1 MFNTLTSSSEAKKS
15 ISTKKHLK
23 ENINNG
29 NKQLDKISAV
39 PSYKNNNNSIF
50 DDALSNLKKTPESD
64 DNLYYVDY

>member
-15 ISTKKHLK
+15 ISTKKHLT

-29 NKQLDKISAV
+29 NKQFDKISV
-39 PSYKNNNNSIF
+39 PNYKNNNNSIF
-50 DDALSNLKKTPESD
+50 DDALSNLKKKPESD